1 MLIWIIQ
8 TWCNCYQEMA
18 LLLWNRLFQNFLFL
32 TRRFYNFQLRSF
44 SIDAF
49 SVLGS
54 RIFQSCPNSFQ
65 RWTIDSWSIWWH
77 HDLWIKVITQDP
89 ILKVWVLVDKGILD
103 SSSRITRSHGHKR
116 MTLKTL
122 NCWWISCD
130 LHYWDIKIKIKIKLM
145 EFNRIVKSY
154 WIKLRSLIL
163 ILILILNC
171 LWFVWSWCLMKA
183 PKTWVQNKLHD
194 FLVWNELAIGEVC
207 NLIGWVLNSQD
218 SWMIWNFKL
227 LNISIIHWNDLEL
240 QVAEYFKNPKPFF
253 RRPRGLLCERRP
265 GGPP

>member
-1 MLIWIIQ
+1 
-8 TWCNCYQEMA
+8 MA
-18 LLLWNRLFQNFLFL
+18 LLLWNRLFQNFLFF

-44 SIDAF
+44 RIDAF

-54 RIFQSCPNSFQ
+54 RIFQSCPNSLQ
-65 RWTIDSWSIWWH
+65 RWTIDSWSIWWY
-77 HDLWIKVITQDP
+77 HDLWVKVITQDP

-122 NCWWISCD
+122 NCWWISWD
-130 LHYWDIKIKIKIKLM
+130 LHYWDIKIKSKIKLV

-163 ILILILNC
+163 IFNFNISLSLI
-171 LWFVWSWCLMKA
+171 CLM
-183 PKTWVQNKLHD
+183 
-194 FLVWNELAIGEVC
+194 LVSHES
-207 NLIGWVLNSQD
+207 SQD
-218 SWMIWNFKL
+218 LSAEQVTRFSCVKWTCNWRSLQLHWMSSQLSRFL
-227 LNISIIHWNDLEL
+227 NDLEL